1 MSKTIN
7 LEDLTAEQLEYLLA
21 EKREAKRVEKLA
33 KKDAYE
39 RDRHELVLAL
49 IYEAVDL
56 HHELATFKKMA
67 MEKLQAWLE
76 RMKDYG
82 DGKEDQQNFQLLSAD
97 GTLKVVFTTNVSK
110 GFDERSVLGE
120 EKLKDYL
127 ISKVKKRDK
136 DSYKLIM
143 SLLERNSV
151 TGELD
156 ISNINRL
163 YKMEEEINDT
173 VFSESM
179 TLFRESY
186 VEQTS
191 KNYARFFKKGENNQ
205 WQAIVLD
212 FASV

>member
-1 MSKTIN
+1 MKKTIN
-7 LEDLTAEQLEYLLA
+7 LEDITAEDLERILA
-21 EKREAKRVEKLA
+21 EKKEANRLEKIA
-33 KKDAYE
+33 KKEAYE
-39 RDRHELVLAL
+39 RDRHQLVVSL
-49 IYEAVDL
+49 ICEAVDL
-56 HHELATFKKMA
+56 HHELAAFKKMA

-76 RMKDYG
+76 KMKDYG
-82 DGKEDQQNFQLLSAD
+82 EGKEDQRNFQLLSAD
-97 GTLKVVFTTNVSK
+97 GSLKVVFTTNISK
-110 GFDERSVLGE
+110 GFDERSALAE

-127 ISKVKKRDK
+127 TAKVKKRDK

-186 VEQTS
+186 VEQAS
-191 KNYARFFKKGENNQ
+191 RHYARFFKKGENNQ
-205 WQAIVLD
+205 WQAVVLD
-212 FASV
+212 FAAL